1 MTGSVRQVWDGSVLH
16 PCGCGGYAPCVRQPS
31 PLPSHGKCPNTKVLG
46 TNPPPLPTTPR
57 NSSHRLL
64 FLPLLGRSQGDSFTC
79 TCECECGRE
88 RLGMHGC
95 RRARVSVDMRVQEC
109 TCGHSLSVSSP
120 GHPPPS
126 SQGAHPLPPAHR
138 AAWWQNWPWSSSPR
152 HPDLSRGTSVAVLFC
167 MFAGTSSCSPHS
179 PPGQERDAL
188 VSTL

>member
-1 MTGSVRQVWDGSVLH
+1 MGWKCPPPLWLWRLCPMCEAAFPTSQSRQVSQHPGAWD
-16 PCGCGGYAPCVRQPS
+16 Q
-31 PLPSHGKCPNTKVLG
+31 
-46 TNPPPLPTTPR
+46 PPPLPTTPR